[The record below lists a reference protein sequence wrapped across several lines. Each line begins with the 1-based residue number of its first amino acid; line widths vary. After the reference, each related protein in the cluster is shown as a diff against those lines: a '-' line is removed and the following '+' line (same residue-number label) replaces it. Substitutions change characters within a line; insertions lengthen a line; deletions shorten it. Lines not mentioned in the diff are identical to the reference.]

1 MTNPREAHE
10 AWKQADAEAR
20 AMELKLTA
28 VWEQFED
35 KMGSPPGEELI
46 QEVSRLR
53 ARANDKLTV
62 ALVEI
67 GCVKRP

>member
-1 MTNPREAHE
+1 MTTPREAHD

-20 AMELKLTA
+20 EMEMKLTQ

-35 KMGSPPGEELI
+35 RMGSPPGGELI

-53 ARANDKLTV
+53 ATANDKLTV